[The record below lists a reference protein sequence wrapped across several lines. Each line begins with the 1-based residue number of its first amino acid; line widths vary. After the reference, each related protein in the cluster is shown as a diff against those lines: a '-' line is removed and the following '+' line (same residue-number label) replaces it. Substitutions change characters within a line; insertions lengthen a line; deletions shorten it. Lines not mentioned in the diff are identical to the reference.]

1 MSFLQLVLSLDKTKE
16 EIILFWR
23 ICQFDRYRNTY
34 HEIEYQLNVQFETGI
49 FIYCANNMTLFII
62 HCQNIE
68 HYDAEFYIKVNLNG
82 CFHQDT
88 FYDEIKLE

>member
-1 MSFLQLVLSLDKTKE
+1 
-16 EIILFWR
+16 
-23 ICQFDRYRNTY
+23 
-34 HEIEYQLNVQFETGI
+34 
-49 FIYCANNMTLFII
+49 MTLFII